1 MMNAQLFTVAMK
13 IIAKEWKQMC
23 TREIDLFFKVQYI
36 YTLLWKNHKLQK
48 QQIANL
54 KEKFI

>member
-1 MMNAQLFTVAMK
+1 
-13 IIAKEWKQMC
+13 MC
-23 TREIDLFFKVQYI
+23 NREIDLFFKVQYV

-48 QQIANL
+48 HQIASL